1 MVPVGEWAGEA
12 QGFCFE
18 LSSGPGCR
26 ERDKIAEGGS
36 VNVLGGASEDNWVE
50 SAGSVWMRS
59 VRGQLASACLL

>member
-26 ERDKIAEGGS
+26 EKDKIAEGGS
-36 VNVLGGASEDNWVE
+36 VNVLGGAVGALNH
-50 SAGSVWMRS
+50 
-59 VRGQLASACLL
+59 